1 MEKYKGIAILYKK
14 TNFNAS
20 PKTCNLAFFREDFS
34 AGEIKTLNQK
44 IKKPTI

>member
-1 MEKYKGIAILYKK
+1 MMFSWKMNLQIKGLQFYK

-34 AGEIKTLNQK
+34 AGEIKTLNQN
-44 IKKPTI
+44 